1 MADPA
6 LDLSAFSA
14 AVLIDD
20 IGKLRELWL
29 AAARKGMEPRLLE
42 ALTAV
47 CSARKAQL
55 EQADADAKR
64 LLTDELA
71 GEWLPIGAGIYHDPF
86 AKAS

>member
-6 LDLSAFSA
+6 LDLSPFSA
-14 AVLIDD
+14 AVLTDD

-29 AAARKGMEPRLLE
+29 TAARRGMEPRLLE

-47 CSARKAQL
+47 CAAQKARL
-55 EQADADAKR
+55 EQADADARR

-71 GEWLPIGAGIYHDPF
+71 GEWLPIGAGIYQDPF
-86 AKAS
+86 SAAS